1 MVLIKK
7 IPEREDGKL
16 LIIGTT
22 SKNYVLK
29 DLEIVKQFDI
39 TLNVPLLG
47 VEEIRNVLLHYKCEK
62 KVAIEISEFIQSI
75 AIKQLLLIIDMAIQK
90 DGKIIKETVLKRTK
104 DIKKKKY

>member
-29 DLEIVKQFDI
+29 DLEIVTLFDI

-47 VEEIRNVLLHYKCEK
+47 IEEIKAVLLSYNCEEIL
-62 KVAIEISEFIQSI
+62 AQEISEFIKSI
-75 AIKQLLLIIDMAIQK
+75 AIKQLLLIIDMAI
-90 DGKIIKETVLKRTK
+90 
-104 DIKKKKY
+104 